1 MVPKSMADFPPNLED
16 GESWLPSDVFL
27 EIISTTNAGK
37 NNKRDL
43 LAQDHPAIKSP
54 AIVAPEIQLR
64 VKPNVKSP
72 AGTRAPG
79 VNHGRHPCRNHG
91 NEAVSRPFNAY
102 NSKMITTPAHNQTEG
117 FTSRHSM
124 FVHGKSEGTGFFLPR
139 FNKPFSKESGGVLLP
154 RGTGVFLNHQV
165 MDKYKYGDENN
176 VEGYEKKNSR
186 KDRSEEDEKYEP
198 QFTCGHQ
205 ICLPREWTYS
215 AP

>member
-27 EIISTTNAGK
+27 EIISTANAGK

-43 LAQDHPAIKSP
+43 PVQDHPAIKSP

-64 VKPNVKSP
+64 VKSP

-79 VNHGRHPCRNHG
+79 VNHGCHPCRNHG
-91 NEAVSRPFNAY
+91 IDEAVSRPFNAY

-117 FTSRHSM
+117 FKSRHSM

-198 QFTCGHQ
+198 RFTCGHQ

>member
-1 MVPKSMADFPPNLED
+1 M
-16 GESWLPSDVFL
+16 
-27 EIISTTNAGK
+27 
-37 NNKRDL
+37 
-43 LAQDHPAIKSP
+43 
-54 AIVAPEIQLR
+54 QLR
-64 VKPNVKSP
+64 VKPNVKIP

-79 VNHGRHPCRNHG
+79 VSHGCHPCRNHG

-102 NSKMITTPAHNQTEG
+102 NSKMITTPTHYQTEG
-117 FTSRHSM
+117 FKSRHSM

-176 VEGYEKKNSR
+176 VEGYEKKKSR
-186 KDRSEEDEKYEP
+186 KDRSEENEKYESR
-198 QFTCGHQ
+198 FTCGHQ

>member
-37 NNKRDL
+37 NNRRNL
-43 LAQDHPAIKSP
+43 PVQDHPAIKSP

-64 VKPNVKSP
+64 VKPNVKIP

-102 NSKMITTPAHNQTEG
+102 NSKMITTPTHNQTEG
-117 FTSRHSM
+117 SKSRHSM

-139 FNKPFSKESGGVLLP
+139 FNKPFSKESGG
-154 RGTGVFLNHQV
+154 
-165 MDKYKYGDENN
+165 DENN
-176 VEGYEKKNSR
+176 VEGYEKKKSR
-186 KDRSEEDEKYEP
+186 KDRSEENEKYESR
-198 QFTCGHQ
+198 FTCGHQ